1 MGDWTKVA
9 SRSEIPVGGA
19 AKFAVGERTVAIAD
33 IGGTLHAVDDRCSHR
48 GCSLAEGS
56 VDGSSLV
63 CPCHGAAF
71 DLATGQALSGPATEA
86 LSVVAVRE
94 VDGSIEVSLG

>member
-1 MGDWTKVA
+1 MGEWIRVA
-9 SRSEIPVGGA
+9 SRDAVPSGGA
-19 AKFAVGERTVAIAD
+19 AKFEVGERTIAVAD
-33 IGGTLHAVDDRCSHR
+33 LGGTLHAVDDRCSHR

-71 DLATGQALSGPATEA
+71 DLTTGQALSGPATEP
-86 LSVVAVRE
+86 VAVVPVRE
-94 VDGSIEVSLG
+94 LDGSIEVSLG